1 MRRQIAIV
9 VILLMACGA
18 RADPSARIIPVE
30 NLEFGA
36 APSGLRVGDVV
47 EWRNLDIF
55 RHSAT
60 ADDGDFDIDLP
71 AGGAGKVTLRR
82 AGEIS
87 YSCRFHPGMKG
98 KLTVAP

>member
-1 MRRQIAIV
+1 MRVLMAFV
-9 VILLMACGA
+9 VILTMAFEA
-18 RADPSARIIPVE
+18 RADSSARIISVDH
-30 NLEFGA
+30 LEFGA
-36 APSGLRVGDVV
+36 APTGLRVGDVV
-47 EWRNLDIF
+47 EWRNHDIF

-60 ADDGDFDIDLP
+60 ADDGAFDVDLP
-71 AGGAGKVTLRR
+71 VGGAGKITLRR